1 MTIAALVDLILL
13 AVVVSVSPFPVI
25 AMILVLF
32 SRAALRNG
40 TAFLVTVAA
49 VALVVPAAVAFA
61 VDASG
66 DDAGG
71 GGGSSLKG
79 WALLALGA
87 LLLVLARRNWSR
99 RASGKVPAVFDKIAE
114 MGIIGVT
121 TLAMGTTL
129 LNPKNLVMYVSA
141 GAALG
146 ALDLEVGPTAGLA
159 AVFCIVS
166 TLPLWASLAYLA
178 AGGAQAS
185 RRLQRLKDWLMHNNK
200 AIMAVVLAVLG
211 GIVIVNGLTA
221 L

>member
-40 TAFLVTVAA
+40 TAFLVAVAA

-61 VDASG
+61 VDVPG
-66 DDAGG
+66 DGAGG
-71 GGGSSLKG
+71 GGTSLNG
-79 WALLALGA
+79 WALLALGM
-87 LLLVLARRNWSR
+87 LQLVLAGHNWSR

-114 MGIIGVT
+114 MGIVGVT

-129 LNPKNLVMYVSA
+129 LNLKSLVMYVSA

-146 ALDLEVGPTAGLA
+146 ALALEVGPVAGLA

-166 TLPLWASLAYLA
+166 TLPVWAALAISPRGA
-178 AGGAQAS
+178 RGHVGGSGCS
-185 RRLQRLKDWLMHNNK
+185 RT
-200 AIMAVVLAVLG
+200 G
-211 GIVIVNGLTA
+211 
-221 L
+221 

>member
-71 GGGSSLKG
+71 GGSSLKG

-114 MGIIGVT
+114 MGTIGVT